1 MRYLP
6 MFAAALAIVATP
18 ATADGLSRCYVEAGL
33 AGTFLAAGDRHAQG
47 SVGGGCDLT
56 LNAHVFVG
64 AALRADLGDSSA
76 AVISG
81 RLGLNVNPHLAIYG
95 IAGWSVPEFK
105 FDRRAGQ
112 FVVGAGA
119 ETAVGA
125 VRGLSMF
132 AEATTSAARV
142 GDATVD
148 DVTTRAGLRW
158 RF

>member
-1 MRYLP
+1 
-6 MFAAALAIVATP
+6 MFAAAVAIVATP

-64 AALRADLGDSSA
+64 AAIRADLGDSSA
-76 AVISG
+76 AVATA
-81 RLGLNVNPHLAIYG
+81 RLGYNLNPHLSLYG
-95 IAGWSVPEFK
+95 IAGWANPEFRI
-105 FDRRAGQ
+105 DRKSGQ
-112 FVVGAGA
+112 LILGLGA
-119 ETAVGA
+119 ETSVGA
-125 VRGLSMF
+125 IKGLSLF
-132 AEATTSAARV
+132 GEATTAAAKV
-142 GDATVD
+142 GDATTD

>member
-1 MRYLP
+1 MWRP
-6 MFAAALAIVATP
+6 GSP
-18 ATADGLSRCYVEAGL
+18 AR
-33 AGTFLAAGDRHAQG
+33 FW
-47 SVGGGCDLT
+47 
-56 LNAHVFVG
+56 
-64 AALRADLGDSSA
+64 
-76 AVISG
+76 
-81 RLGLNVNPHLAIYG
+81 RLGIATHIGYNLNPHLAVYG
-95 IAGWSVPEFK
+95 LAGWATPEFK

-132 AEATTSAARV
+132 AEATTAAAKV

-148 DVTTRAGLRW
+148 DVTTRAGIRW